1 MIRINPIPMAIIL
14 WLNAW
19 PAFGPQAKAAVW
31 WYEQAE
37 RLQLVSATLL
47 DGPPISEP
55 VPQSGFIE
63 ARLLTSLLPKPNP
76 TVGSK
81 AEKVP
86 AAPVHTV
93 PTLVGGLPLK
103 SSGRYSLVGTAWG
116 GYLPLEK
123 SMAKMIGI
131 DASLHQS
138 IYGLSAENIFRLQKF
153 HLLTSLGAQV
163 GSAELKGAITAPE
176 AQDAFSAKMNLFF
189 ISQGIQ
195 MRNVPLWGN
204 VMILL
209 RRGKSTFNIR
219 AEQTEFIRDE
229 TMADAQVPLAT
240 QLTVGISLLSRRLHL
255 AVSEYVVPNRLV
267 MPRVSMAY
275 QHVLGKKSEQK
286 SSSTQ
291 LNTQGS
297 GQKSD
302 SRTKRSR
309 KRKFTP

>member
-1 MIRINPIPMAIIL
+1 MIRIKPIPMAIIL

-19 PAFGPQAKAAVW
+19 PAFSPQAKAAVW

-47 DGPPISEP
+47 DGPPIAEP

-163 GSAELKGAITAPE
+163 GSAELNGAITAPG
-176 AQDAFSAKMNLFF
+176 AQDAFSAKMNLFY
-189 ISQGIQ
+189 ISQGIE
-195 MRNVPLWGN
+195 MRSVPLWGN

-209 RRGKSTFNIR
+209 RRGKSTFKIK

-286 SSSTQ
+286 NSSNQ

-302 SRTKRSR
+302 SRMKRSR